1 LLLKKKILVNSDS
14 SEKDSN
20 SKKSIVEPT
29 ETKSLVR
36 PKQKTEIRNTEK
48 NRNPE
53 KRKKVEEE
61 KEDKFLDTKSFHS
74 EIENNQ
80 EIIEHW
86 NQANVFII
94 QIILYVLNF

>member
-1 LLLKKKILVNSDS
+1 MFHSDS

-20 SKKSIVEPT
+20 SLKSIVEPT
-29 ETKSLVR
+29 ETKSSVR
-36 PKQKTEIRNTEK
+36 PKPKTEIRTPEK

-61 KEDKFLDTKSFHS
+61 KEDKFLDMKLFHS

-86 NQANVFII
+86 NQANVHITV
-94 QIILYVLNF
+94 QAS